1 MKIWNKI
8 SDYVWTGFNINFI
21 VLVVKIRFAIT
32 KIYSWKVSIFTDLI
46 CFILIGIA
54 FRFLVKQLI
63 KITYEVN
70 EGD

>member
-8 SDYVWTGFNINFI
+8 YDYFWTGLNINFI
-21 VLVVKIRFAIT
+21 VLIIEIRFAIT

-54 FRFLVKQLI
+54 FRLLVKQLI
-63 KITYEVN
+63 KITYEV
-70 EGD
+70 GRD